1 MKSRCSH
8 SHWGWLCLATREKLL
23 VTLRPGPATEME
35 KKAFFFSINWMNI
48 PKPSG
53 VIGLC
58 AKTLIRIWPFFEILC
73 LEYSITHCFIVYMKY
88 NQLYNF
94 SCHIFQNKVMYLLLS
109 DENTWNQKCWRQ
121 LGCQLMRGKQI
132 RSPVAIVK
140 HICLRRH
147 VKRRT
152 DFCTVYCQ
160 WPPFLEYGR
169 YSRFPRSRKKRPY
182 PAFGDIVVNRAAN

>member
-48 PKPSG
+48 LKPSG

-73 LEYSITHCFIVYMKY
+73 LKYNITHCFNYLYEIQSALQLFMPYFPKQSYVPSALPWKYMKTKMLASTKMPADGWKTNTEPSGY
-88 NQLYNF
+88 SEAHVATASCEKENRFLY
-94 SCHIFQNKVMYLLLS
+94 SVLLVTTLFGVRS
-109 DENTWNQKCWRQ
+109 LFPFPEVPEKTAIPCFRWHRRQ
-121 LGCQLMRGKQI
+121 PGC
-132 RSPVAIVK
+132 
-140 HICLRRH
+140 
-147 VKRRT
+147 
-152 DFCTVYCQ
+152 
-160 WPPFLEYGR
+160 
-169 YSRFPRSRKKRPY
+169 
-182 PAFGDIVVNRAAN
+182 